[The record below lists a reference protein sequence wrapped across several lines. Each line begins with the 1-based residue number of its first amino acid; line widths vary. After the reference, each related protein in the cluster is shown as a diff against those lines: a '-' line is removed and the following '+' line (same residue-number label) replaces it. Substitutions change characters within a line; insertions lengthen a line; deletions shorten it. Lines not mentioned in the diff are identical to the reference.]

1 MLKLLKKKIFSH
13 KKKKKNLI
21 LSLKV
26 QCIIQ
31 NPFIF
36 FKVSPPSSI
45 QLFYINIFYIYIYIC
60 ILVSHNM
67 HSLYNLKVKYSFIFI
82 IYFII

>member
-1 MLKLLKKKIFSH
+1 MSWFDNKKDIIRSGHHMLKLLKKKFFFSQKK

-21 LSLKV
+21 LRLKV

-45 QLFYINIFYIYIYIC
+45 QLFYINILYIYIY
-60 ILVSHNM
+60 M
-67 HSLYNLKVKYSFIFI
+67 HFSLT
-82 IYFII
+82 